1 MMRKRKRLYDKYKR
15 TNNDNDHTTY
25 KTFRNKVT
33 NEIRQ
38 SKKLMNQKLANNLLN
53 DDLRPKDYWKT
64 LTHFINKEQSFSL
77 PPLKI
82 DGIVVEEDLE
92 KATALNDYFTEQ
104 TVLDDT
110 YASLPA
116 TPLAKIHSLSSIA
129 ITPDE
134 VQSVLQSLNIG
145 KAAGPDSISNRLLNE
160 LAIPLSEP
168 LCDLFNFSLQSGQ
181 VPSTWKEANVSP
193 VHKKDDP
200 SIISNYRP
208 ISLLNTVGKVME
220 KIVHKHVFNF
230 CRDNSILTALQSGFV
245 PGDSTV
251 NQLIDLYNTFCKALD
266 EGKEVRAV
274 FCDIS
279 KAFDRVWHRGLLYKL
294 RRIGIS
300 PLLVC

>member
-1 MMRKRKRLYDKYKR
+1 M
-15 TNNDNDHTTY
+15 
-25 KTFRNKVT
+25 
-33 NEIRQ
+33 
-38 SKKLMNQKLANNLLN
+38 
-53 DDLRPKDYWKT
+53 
-64 LTHFINKEQSFSL
+64 
-77 PPLKI
+77 
-82 DGIVVEEDLE
+82 E
-92 KATALNDYFTEQ
+92 KATALDDYFAEQ

-110 YASLPA
+110 YASLSA
-116 TPLAKIHSLSSIA
+116 TPLAEFHSLSSIA

-145 KAAGPDSISNRLLNE
+145 KAAISNRLLKE

-245 PGDSTV
+245 SGDSTV
-251 NQLIDLYNTFCKALD
+251 NQLVDLYNTFCKALD

-274 FCDIS
+274 FCD
-279 KAFDRVWHRGLLYKL
+279 K
-294 RRIGIS
+294 
-300 PLLVC
+300 